1 MQAKIPNAT
10 RGDLLTANLLLE
22 DAKKHADVEIR
33 IQSIPPEQIRFM
45 SFSDVAFASRKRAH
59 SQRGTF
65 ILATTSTIA
74 KGPRL
79 APWSGAPR
87 ESLGLFRALLPQKH
101 MCLLGALDQLS
112 WVRLHW
118 QWMRDPTT
126 AWNKPD
132 ETLTKIPLAYAVV
145 DCKSLYDLQ
154 KTTIPQCSAR
164 SSDLGHMKTKV
175 SHIDQALSE
184 QPRNPTLNL
193 HDLEQE
199 TIDNRD
205 EPNLETPMP
214 DASQAPIPPDTD
226 DDLYVESSDQ
236 DEWKIT
242 GNLLTRYHRNPR
254 LQSNDRSLPEHRLLI
269 LINNFF
275 SLLKVCFFQF
285 KIIEYLLYLFNSKFK
300 SKNH

>member
-1 MQAKIPNAT
+1 MTSPSLDSPQRVSESQPA
-10 RGDLLTANLLLE
+10 E
-22 DAKKHADVEIR
+22 VEIER
-33 IQSIPPEQIRFM
+33 PI
-45 SFSDVAFASRKRAH
+45 
-59 SQRGTF
+59 
-65 ILATTSTIA
+65 
-74 KGPRL
+74 
-79 APWSGAPR
+79 
-87 ESLGLFRALLPQKH
+87 
-101 MCLLGALDQLS
+101 
-112 WVRLHW
+112 
-118 QWMRDPTT
+118 
-126 AWNKPD
+126 
-132 ETLTKIPLAYAVV
+132 
-145 DCKSLYDLQ
+145 
-154 KTTIPQCSAR
+154 
-164 SSDLGHMKTKV
+164 GHMKTKM
-175 SHIDQALSE
+175 SHIDQSLSE

-275 SLLKVCFFQF
+275 P
-285 KIIEYLLYLFNSKFK
+285 Y
-300 SKNH
+300 